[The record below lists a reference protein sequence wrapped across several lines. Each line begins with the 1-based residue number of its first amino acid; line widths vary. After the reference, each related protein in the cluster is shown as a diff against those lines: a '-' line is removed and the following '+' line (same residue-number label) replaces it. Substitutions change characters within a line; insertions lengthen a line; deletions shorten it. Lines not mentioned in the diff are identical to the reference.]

1 MPGASHTNDSS
12 QPAGYHDRPQDQWT
26 LVWRRQLGSSPPQA
40 GAAVAITAGTD
51 VVLDESTEALKSLQI
66 DGTLSFEDKDLELR
80 ADRIMVHGKL
90 QVGTEETPFRHRA

>member
-12 QPAGYHDRPQDQWT
+12 LPPATTIGPKTRERWPGAANW
-26 LVWRRQLGSSPPQA
+26 GSSPPQA

-51 VVLDESTEALKSLQI
+51 VVLDESPETLKSLQI
-66 DGTLSFEDKDLELR
+66 EGTLHFEDKDLELR
-80 ADRIMVHGKL
+80 ADWIMVHGKL

>member
-12 QPAGYHDRPQDQWT
+12 QPAGYHDRPKTSGRWSGAAS
-26 LVWRRQLGSSPPQA
+26 WGSSPPQA
-40 GAAVAITAGTD
+40 GAEVAITAGTD

-66 DGTLSFEDKDLELR
+66 DGTLSFEDKDLELC